1 MMMER
6 PNNIHFFSP
15 GLGPNHK
22 FDDIDDLEREDA
34 TPQGSD
40 GLLGFSNKLK
50 NMEMKDVFN
59 IDMAGIQADCFSN
72 YLAENR
78 KDSFEECGKLGDMN
92 KFDKLMGS

>member
-1 MMMER
+1 MMER

-22 FDDIDDLEREDA
+22 FDDIDDLEREDP

-40 GLLGFSNKLK
+40 GLLGFSDKLK

-59 IDMAGIQADCFSN
+59 IDISTLSKGM
-72 YLAENR
+72 YLVRINHTHT
-78 KDSFEECGKLGDMN
+78 K
-92 KFDKLMGS
+92 KFLVE